1 MEIIFELLAQL
12 VLEIFVQ
19 GIFELGGRGIVS
31 IFRKDESNVNPWL
44 AICVYFLMGAIAG
57 GISIWLIPMH
67 LLNSPALQILN
78 LAITPIVL
86 GFIFETLG
94 RWKTNNDKTRY
105 AVDRFSYGF
114 TFALTM
120 GLIRYFFAA

>member
-31 IFRKDESNVNPWL
+31 SFRKDSEPVNWWL
-44 AICVYFLMGAIAG
+44 AICGYILMGAIAG
-57 GISIWLIPMH
+57 GISIWLFPMH
-67 LLNSPALQILN
+67 LLAMPVMQIIS

-86 GFIFETLG
+86 GFMFEFMG
-94 RWKTNNDKTRY
+94 RWKTSHAKARY